1 MKYDVYVGD
10 KKYSLYSEDNTKLVN
25 VTEDLNEKIYDMFQ
39 EIPFA
44 EKYQDINIANGLS
57 KKEFRQYCAVL
68 ELANKNIMLDFI
80 VPSVTWFVLFDKC
93 MPIGWFSLRAENTT
107 QNFMHAGHVGYTI
120 RPTKRKM
127 GYATK
132 GLAQIIQLAKILR
145 YKKLFVTTD
154 DKNIAS
160 QNLIKK
166 LGFKICPK
174 NSKQQIVTKKVYEG
188 MSQYYLNLK

>member
-1 MKYDVYVGD
+1 MRKQPAPVGCGGI
-10 KKYSLYSEDNTKLVN
+10 LCCGA
-25 VTEDLNEKIYDMFQ
+25 TE
-39 EIPFA
+39 
-44 EKYQDINIANGLS
+44 
-57 KKEFRQYCAVL
+57 
-68 ELANKNIMLDFI
+68 
-80 VPSVTWFVLFDKC
+80 
-93 MPIGWFSLRAENTT
+93 
-107 QNFMHAGHVGYTI
+107 
-120 RPTKRKM
+120 M

-132 GLAQIIQLAKILR
+132 GLAQIIQLAKILG